1 MTKQFSNYSDLLTFT
16 RASKGHALR
25 PVSYG
30 SELVTNGGFDT
41 DSDWTKSGVVISGGI
56 ASVTNGFRF
65 LVQDAGLQT
74 GKVYYISFDYT
85 ETSSNSLRVNTTGT
99 NGAQQALLTS
109 VSGTGSGTIQGAVV
123 AEGPYIALEAS
134 QAAFTGTIDNVSVKE
149 VTFDQPDGTLTLFEH
164 PNNVPRVEWDA
175 DRNRLGLLVEEQ
187 RINLVTQSE
196 NFGASVWNV
205 SAAGITVI
213 ADAIAAP
220 DGTMTADK
228 LQEASSTDNHR
239 RGFAISGSND
249 KIFSFFAKAGE
260 RTKVR
265 TWSFPGGNTQAATFD
280 LSEGAVVDGSSAG
293 KEAKIEDYGNDWYR
307 CSVKVDGNQT
317 AVVVGPMIDGISG
330 ASTATYTGD
339 GSSGVYVWG
348 AQIEDNVSFPT
359 SYIKSNSGSTTTRS
373 ADVASIPVADFGYN
387 QSAGTVTVEV
397 DSLMTT
403 LVGNPMAYN
412 FNNGTSQERLTV
424 FASQGTW
431 RFVATDGNTQQ
442 SSLLVGTFGE
452 AKIAS
457 SFEQNKFN
465 HCVNATLGTEDTS
478 GTMPTITELGIGSQL
493 GGNQLNGHIKSIQY
507 YPRRLT
513 NAQLVDL
520 TS

>member
-1 MTKQFSNYSDLLTFT
+1 MGTKVNSNYEDLITYT

-30 SELVTNGGFDT
+30 TELVTNGTFDT
-41 DSDWTKSGVVISGGI
+41 DTTGWTSIRSSLLSVESGRLRITNDGNGNGGAV
-56 ASVTNGFRF
+56 ASVPTTVDNVYQVEVTGYHGTAGGAKFR
-65 LVQDAGLQT
+65 LGTTSAGVDITADITQT
-74 GKVYYISFDYT
+74 DGETTRFIFVAPSSTAYITLYA
-85 ETSSNSLRVNTTGT
+85 SSGTTTGVY
-99 NGAQQALLTS
+99 S
-109 VSGTGSGTIQGAVV
+109 
-123 AEGPYIALEAS
+123 EY
-134 QAAFTGTIDNVSVKE
+134 DNISVKE
-149 VTFDQPDGTLTLFEH
+149 VLFDQPDGTLTLFEH
-164 PNNVPRVEWDA
+164 PDNVPRVEWDA
-175 DRNRLGLLVEEQ
+175 DGNRLGLLVEES
-187 RINLVTQSE
+187 RTNLITYSE
-196 NFGASVWNV
+196 DFSNAYWSKLGSSSIV
-205 SAAGITVI
+205 ST
-213 ADAIAAP
+213 DNLAP
-220 DGTMTADK
+220 DGTLTASEISIGSGQSYIRRSEYSISVTDHSASFWVK
-228 LQEASSTDNHR
+228 AASSGSATAIRLTTNNTAAWGTGVSSKLTLTSEWQRIEVKGDLNSLAPSLNLLLGNADENNAVDTDC
-239 RGFAISGSND
+239 
-249 KIFSFFAKAGE
+249 
-260 RTKVR
+260 V
-265 TWSFPGGNTQAATFD
+265 GNV
-280 LSEGAVVDGSSAG
+280 L
-293 KEAKIEDYGNDWYR
+293 
-307 CSVKVDGNQT
+307 
-317 AVVVGPMIDGISG
+317 
-330 ASTATYTGD
+330 
-339 GSSGVYVWG
+339 VWG
-348 AQIEDNVSFPT
+348 AQLEEASFPT

-373 ADVASIPVADFGYN
+373 ADVASIPVADFGWN